1 MGAFAT
7 SLTSGE
13 AGFNPDTFLAG
24 LVAGRIASRESILRL
39 LRSLSEKGRTI
50 LPVTHSAEAAAASPT
65 ILLRDGRVV
74 N

>member
-13 AGFNPDTFLAG
+13 AGFNPDTFLAA
-24 LVAGRIASRESILRL
+24 LVAGRIASRESILHL

-50 LPVTHSAEAAAASPT
+50 LLVTHSAEAAASRT
-65 ILLRDGRVV
+65 ILLRDGPVV